1 MTRAASVTL
10 LLASCLTAST
20 VAAGEAGTKKLLTT
34 IDCTKEYGPDAYF
47 GFGDVRVTQ
56 SAAGGIARQG
66 RIPSRDSGTALLSNM
81 SADRIWP

>member
-56 SAAGGIARQG
+56 SAAGRYREAGPNPRAG
-66 RIPSRDSGTALLSNM
+66 AHL
-81 SADRIWP
+81 